1 MLFRY
6 IRLIIKR
13 ERINSL
19 VWLLGIAGLM
29 IGFAPLFS
37 NLFGTPQ
44 EMAAIAATMNTP
56 AMIAMVGPVYGL
68 HAISSAMVMSQMSL
82 LLFVIAIACMNIF
95 FVVRHTRADE
105 ELGRMEVLRSLPI
118 GRLTSTLATL
128 TSAVSLNIK
137 ITVVSAIGLMF
148 MPMDGITVAGAWV
161 YSAALGAAGIFF
173 AALALLMAQVFS
185 TARGATTGAM
195 ATMSALFLLR
205 AVGDAYVDG
214 NWLSWLSVMGLPM
227 QTYAFYQN
235 RLLPIVV
242 MLAVAAVLAAIA
254 LLLCK
259 RRDLGE
265 GLVPARK
272 GAGEASPLLL
282 SPLGFAW
289 RMLRGSF
296 IGWAIALFSFGAMY
310 GVSLGMDDFFEI
322 DMLQDMLATMGDIP
336 NMAQGFVGMLLMMMG
351 LLSVVPV
358 MIAVKR
364 VWGEEKHHRLESL
377 YARAVP
383 RWKMMAAFMTMGV
396 LFSIV
401 MPALNALGMY
411 LASQGAANLS
421 LGQFILGGL
430 SYLPAIWVMLGLCVL
445 LVGWAPKLGWIA
457 WAVFGISFF
466 FNYMGRLMFPQDVA
480 EFTQRFTPFGWIPQL
495 PVDDFAWLPLIVLT
509 GIAAA
514 LSTVGLIGYRRR
526 DIKL

>member
-1 MLFRY
+1 MVFRY
-6 IRLIIKR
+6 LRLIIKR

-44 EMAAIAATMNTP
+44 ELHAIAATMNTP
-56 AMIAMVGPVYGL
+56 AMIAIVGPMFGL
-68 HAISSAMVMSQMSL
+68 HALNSAMVMAQMSL

-118 GRLTSTLATL
+118 GRLTSTMATL

-148 MPMDGITVAGAWV
+148 MPIEGMTVTGAWV

-173 AALALLMAQVFS
+173 AAVALLMAQVFS
-185 TARGATTGAM
+185 TARGATTGSM
-195 ATMSALFLLR
+195 ALMSVLFLLR
-205 AVGDAYVDG
+205 AAGDAMG
-214 NWLSWLSVMGLPM
+214 NALSWISIMGLPM

-235 RLLPIVV
+235 RVLPIVV
-242 MLAVAAVLAAIA
+242 MLGVAAIVAAIA
-254 LLLCK
+254 ILLCK

-272 GAGEASPLLL
+272 GKGEASPLLL

-289 RMLRGSF
+289 RKLRGSF
-296 IGWAIALFSFGAMY
+296 IGWGIALFSFGAMY
-310 GVSLGMDDFFEI
+310 GWVLGMDEFFEI
-322 DMLQDMLATMGDIP
+322 EMLQEMLATMGEIP
-336 NMAQGFVGMLLMMMG
+336 NMTHGFVGMLLMMIG
-351 LLSVVPV
+351 LLSAVPV

-364 VWGEEKHHRLESL
+364 VWGEEKHHRIESL

-383 RWKMMAAFMTMGV
+383 RWKMMAAFMTVGV
-396 LFSIV
+396 LFSV
-401 MPALNALGMY
+401 AMPAFNALGMY
-411 LASQGAANLS
+411 LASQGASGLT
-421 LGQFILGGL
+421 LGEFMHGGL
-430 SYLPAIWVMLGLCVL
+430 NYLPAIWVMLGLCVL
-445 LVGWAPKLGWIA
+445 LVGFAPKLGWIA
-457 WAVFGISFF
+457 WAVFGFSFF
-466 FNYMGRLMFPQDVA
+466 FNYMGRLMFPQEVA
-480 EFTQRFTPFGWIPQL
+480 ELLQRFTPFGWVPQL
-495 PVDDFAWLPLIVLT
+495 PVDDFAWLPLLVLT

-514 LSTVGLIGYRRR
+514 LCALGLVGYRRR
-526 DIKL
+526 DIA